1 VNAIAWVDI
10 SIAVTPSSLSLYQRL
25 VAHSSSML
33 REAGL
38 AMYLAL
44 LRKGMKTGA
53 EKVQVLEVLDVMAFV
68 APLEIKSRNN
78 ENEASF
84 RTGLARVLS
93 EQGAEALKV
102 MEDVGA
108 FVGCRVKVRS

>member
-1 VNAIAWVDI
+1 
-10 SIAVTPSSLSLYQRL
+10 
-25 VAHSSSML
+25 ML

-38 AMYLAL
+38 AIYLAL

-53 EKVQVLEVLDVMAFV
+53 EKVQVLKVLDVMAFV
-68 APLEIKSRNN
+68 APLEEKSRDS
-78 ENEASF
+78 EDAASF

-102 MEDVGA
+102 MEDVS
-108 FVGCRVKVRS
+108 RW